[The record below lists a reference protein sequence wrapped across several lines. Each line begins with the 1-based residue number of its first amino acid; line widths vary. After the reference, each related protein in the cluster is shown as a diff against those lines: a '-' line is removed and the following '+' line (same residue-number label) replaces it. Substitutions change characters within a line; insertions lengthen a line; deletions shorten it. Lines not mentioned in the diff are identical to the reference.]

1 MLEKRN
7 VAEHLRG
14 AFSLE
19 GEVAVVTG
27 GGTGIGFAVGKVLT
41 SLGARVAITG
51 RTESV
56 LREATEK
63 LGDRATYLVHDICQ
77 EGTLPTLLEKVVAE
91 VGPITILVN
100 NAGIHLKKAAT
111 DTTTQEFQALLD
123 THVLGAFR
131 FSSAIVPHMVKAGH
145 GSIVFMSSMTALI
158 GMPQVIAYSA
168 AKSAYLGMVR
178 TLACELGPNAIR
190 VNAIVPGWIDT
201 PMLARAINNDEERKQ
216 RILTR
221 TPLGRFGRPEDIGWA
236 VAFLSS
242 PAAQFITGAVLPIDG
257 GASVGF

>member
-1 MLEKRN
+1 MRERRS
-7 VAEHLRG
+7 VAECLHD

-27 GGTGIGFAVGKVLT
+27 GGTGIGFAVGKALT
-41 SLGARVAITG
+41 GLGARVAITG

-63 LGDRATYLVHDICQ
+63 LGNRATYLVHDLRQ
-77 EGTLPTLLEKVVAE
+77 EGTVSVLLEKLAAE

-100 NAGIHLKKAAT
+100 NAGVHLKKAAT
-111 DTTTQEFQALLD
+111 DTTTDEFKALLD

-131 FSSAIVPHMVKAGH
+131 FSSAVVPHMVKAGH

-168 AKSAYLGMVR
+168 AKSAYLGMMR
-178 TLACELGPNAIR
+178 TLACELAPNAIR

-201 PMLARAINNDEERKQ
+201 PMLAKAIKNDDERKR

-221 TPLGRFGRPEDIGWA
+221 TPLGKFGRPEDIGWA

-242 PAAQFITGAVLPIDG
+242 PAAQFITGTVLPIDG

>member
-1 MLEKRN
+1 
-7 VAEHLRG
+7 
-14 AFSLE
+14 
-19 GEVAVVTG
+19 
-27 GGTGIGFAVGKVLT
+27 
-41 SLGARVAITG
+41 
-51 RTESV
+51 
-56 LREATEK
+56 
-63 LGDRATYLVHDICQ
+63 
-77 EGTLPTLLEKVVAE
+77 
-91 VGPITILVN
+91 
-100 NAGIHLKKAAT
+100 
-111 DTTTQEFQALLD
+111 
-123 THVLGAFR
+123 
-131 FSSAIVPHMVKAGH
+131 MVKAGH